1 VLGDYDA
8 LLVIL
13 SVVVAIVAS
22 HVALDLTSR
31 IKASHGRKA
40 SQYWLIGGAVSMGI
54 GIWSMHFIGMLAW
67 RLPIPVWYDV
77 TMTSVSLLVA
87 MASSAFALYLASR
100 DTLGVRRLLA
110 GSAVMGIGIATMHY
124 TGMAAMQMHPP
135 IGYEPLLF
143 GLSIL
148 VAVAASAVALWSSFK
163 LRMETILS
171 AFWKKTGSALVMG
184 AAICGMHYTGLA
196 AAVIAPGS
204 VGTVSPLNIDNIWL
218 AGTLGAFTLLFL
230 TATLLL
236 SAFDA
241 YLADK
246 LQRLN
251 VDLEKYGTDLSCTNA
266 LLTQEAQL
274 RAQAEEILR
283 QAHAE
288 LDARVVERTAELVRA
303 NESLRRSEEQR
314 QQALEERAPVPGPA
328 RQHRASHLRVGMR
341 VEECQRLVRGNPNEV
356 TAQLAQVVGG
366 LNSVIRDVRQYI
378 AGPSRQIPDGRQLR
392 AQLVELVAAI
402 DSADA
407 SRFQLDVDDAAIERL
422 TLDEVEQVLSIA
434 REALSNCLRHSHAR
448 HGTISLRLAGGGVRL
463 EVSDDGV
470 GFDPRQPRQEDGG
483 LENIEAR
490 ARQIGARLE
499 IQSAPGQGV
508 HLIVHIAREK
518 NTHGEIGRMPPGV
531 VRSAPV
537 KRP

>member
-1 VLGDYDA
+1 MLGDYDA

>member
-1 VLGDYDA
+1 MVGDYDS
-8 LLVIL
+8 LLVIF
-13 SVVVAIVAS
+13 SVVVAIVSS

-67 RLPIPVWYDV
+67 RLPIPVWYDIR
-77 TMTSVSLLVA
+77 MTLVSLLVA
-87 MASSAFALYLASR
+87 IASSAFALYLASR
-100 DTLGVRRLLA
+100 DTLGVRRLLL

-135 IGYEPLLF
+135 IGYQPLLF
-143 GLSIL
+143 SLSIL
-148 VAVAASAVALWSSFK
+148 VAVVASAVALWSSFK

-196 AAVIAPGS
+196 AAVIAPDS
-204 VGTVSPLNIDNIWL
+204 VGTVSRLNIDNIWL

-274 RAQAEEILR
+274 RAQAEETLR
-283 QAHAE
+283 RAHAE
-288 LDARVVERTAELVRA
+288 LDVRVAERTAELVLT
-303 NESLRRSEEQR
+303 NESLRKSEEQR
-314 QQALEERAPVPGPA
+314 QQALEERERLSRDLHDNIVQAIYA
-328 RQHRASHLRVGMR
+328 IGMR
-341 VEECQRLVRGNPNEV
+341 VEECQRLVRDNPNEV
-356 TAQLAQVVGG
+356 TAQLAQVIGG
-366 LNSVIRDVRQYI
+366 LNSVIRDVRRYI
-378 AGPSRQIPDGRQLR
+378 AGSSRHIPSGRQLR
-392 AQLVELVAAI
+392 AELVELVAAI

-407 SRFQLDVDDAAIERL
+407 PRFQLNVDDAAVERL

-434 REALSNCLRHSHAR
+434 REALSNCLRHSRAL
-448 HGTISLRLAGGGVRL
+448 HGTISLRLADGSVRL

-470 GFDPRQPRQEDGG
+470 GFDLRQPRQEDGG
-483 LENIEAR
+483 LDNIEAR
-490 ARQIGARLE
+490 ARQIGAKLE
-499 IQSAPGQGV
+499 VQSAPGQGV
-508 HLIVHIAREK
+508 HLIVHIAGEK
-518 NTHGEIGRMPPGV
+518 NTHGEIG
-531 VRSAPV
+531 
-537 KRP
+537 